1 MACVGV
7 FKVDWGGGQHP
18 VVAPAIDEVH
28 APSRAVVVSKKHSG
42 GPSLG
47 GRVVVPVLPLAGAV
61 PPKFMVKMAKSREAF
76 FFVRVRWL
84 GLCFERLGNLCF
96 CPRYNRCLAA
106 PKTS

>member
-1 MACVGV
+1 MAACVGI
-7 FKVDWGGGQHP
+7 FKVDWGGGQDP

-47 GRVVVPVLPLAGAV
+47 GRVVVPVLPLTGAV

-76 FFVRVRWL
+76 FFCACALVGAL
-84 GLCFERLGNLCF
+84 F
-96 CPRYNRCLAA
+96 
-106 PKTS
+106 